1 MFLPVIHFFS
11 VHTVKF
17 VKTRLGM
24 SSKAKASTQTESST
38 ITEELD
44 RETEYLSRLIRAIG
58 VSDKAWEI
66 MSSGREYDRLKPSEK
81 SLITRTLTRLRK
93 GSVIQ

>member
-1 MFLPVIHFFS
+1 
-11 VHTVKF
+11 
-17 VKTRLGM
+17 M

-44 RETEYLSRLIRAIG
+44 RETEYLRRLIRAIG
-58 VSDKAWEI
+58 VGDKAWEI
-66 MSSGREYDRLKPSEK
+66 LSSGREYDTLKPSEK

-93 GSVIQ
+93 GSAIR